1 MYIFTFIC
9 VSITDYIYNYIYP
22 NIAGKKVS
30 FSQPVCVV
38 NMNIMAMIIYIY
50 YIPPILQFC
59 PEPKSSFIP
68 FKRICRNNPPVS
80 KKRQGKE
87 PYRTKEPE
95 KGRNC

>member
-38 NMNIMAMIIYIY
+38 NMNIMAMIIYIIY
-50 YIPPILQFC
+50 TPHLTIL
-59 PEPKSSFIP
+59 S
-68 FKRICRNNPPVS
+68 
-80 KKRQGKE
+80 
-87 PYRTKEPE
+87 RTKKQFYPLQ
-95 KGRNC
+95 KNMQKQSSSK